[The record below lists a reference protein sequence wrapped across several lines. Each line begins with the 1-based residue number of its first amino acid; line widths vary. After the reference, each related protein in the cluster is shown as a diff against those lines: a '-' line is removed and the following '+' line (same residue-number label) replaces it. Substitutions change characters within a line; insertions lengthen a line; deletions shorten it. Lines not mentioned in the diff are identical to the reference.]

1 VARAADTT
9 LKWVVV
15 PGLFLP
21 TDVAMITAT
30 RGVHPE
36 PVLNRVAPPSDGLR
50 RIIGRTADGS
60 VPVDGVELALDALL
74 RGRAGHEALL
84 RDSKGRRFAS
94 PSENGA
100 AARPTRMFEG
110 LKPDA
115 LVGLYR
121 TMLTSRRIDDKEIQ
135 LKNQSLIFFQISG
148 AGHEAILAAAGLV
161 LKPGYD
167 WFYPYYRDRA
177 LCLALGVTPLEM
189 LLAAVGAK
197 AVIVMEDEMKRSL
210 ALDKDKAQGWISM
223 VSPYETAY
231 LTMVESLKQLCDFAG
246 KFGITM
252 AVENHELSGHNLVG
266 GKNEPLLMVEA
277 DEFSRVLADVRR
289 DNLKVLLDLG
299 HLNVSSTTLN
309 FDKLEFIDKV
319 EHKLALFHV
328 SHNDGK
334 RDEHNMITPESW
346 FWPVLKK
353 YRHIDCVVESH
364 NLDLAAIRQ
373 ISELFQ

>member
-1 VARAADTT
+1 LTT
-9 LKWVVV
+9 LVAAGIRHIELSNGEPVTAESERWFREQKEKHK
-15 PGLFLP
+15 LNFLIHNYFLP
-21 TDVAMITAT
+21 DDDF
-30 RGVHPE
+30 
-36 PVLNRVAPPSDGLR
+36 VLNLASQNAWILNKS
-50 RIIGRTADGS
+50 ITHYKKAI
-60 VPVDGVELALDALL
+60 ELARDLQSPIYSIH
-74 RGRAGHEALL
+74 AG
-84 RDSKGRRFAS
+84 F
-94 PSENGA
+94 
-100 AARPTRMFEG
+100 
-110 LKPDA
+110 
-115 LVGLYR
+115 R
-121 TMLTSRRIDDKEIQ
+121 TDPAPAELGM
-135 LKNQSLIFFQISG
+135 
-148 AGHEAILAAAGLV
+148 
-161 LKPGYD
+161 
-167 WFYPYYRDRA
+167 
-177 LCLALGVTPLEM
+177 ALGKNNIT
-189 LLAAVGAK
+189 
-197 AVIVMEDEMKRSL
+197 
-210 ALDKDKAQGWISM
+210 
-223 VSPYETAY
+223 PYETAY

-266 GKNEPLLMVEA
+266 GKNELLLMVEA

-309 FDKLEFIDKV
+309 FDKLEFIDKIK
-319 EHKLALFHV
+319 HKLALFHV